1 MRRELAVY
9 VHDECRVVSTNSMDK
24 IWYDTL
30 AVSQDHQI
38 QKICLSDDA
47 LNYPDYDFPLPYK
60 TIPDG
65 VMILSN
71 NNDDDLFIE
80 DNLITNLLK
89 NNKNQLTELEIKVKE
104 IPQ

>member
-9 VHDECRVVSTNSMDK
+9 VRDECRVVSTNSMDK

-30 AVSQDHQI
+30 AVSQYHQI
-38 QKICLSDDA
+38 HKIFLSDDA
-47 LNYPDYDFPLPYK
+47 LNYPDYGFPLPYK

-65 VMILSN
+65 VMILSDN
-71 NNDDDLFIE
+71 KDDDLFID

-89 NNKNQLTELEIKVKE
+89 NNKNQLTELKIKVKE